1 MKHSISTLNGKFGL
15 KIEEVTRKDLCDEAF
30 KVEAYNLW
38 MKNGG
43 LLAVRGADL
52 ANVLPEERG
61 LSRQQNEDQDPQRPE
76 VHLLAAVL
84 PLQRLRSGV
93 HEGTDLRLHVM
104 VEDAAP
110 ESEIN
115 QLHPERPLR

>member
-30 KVEAYNLW
+30 KAEAYNLW

-52 ANVLPEERG
+52 ANVLPEE
-61 LSRQQNEDQDPQRPE
+61 
-76 VHLLAAVL
+76 LLAWSEVFGIVEQKTQTGREDKTV
-84 PLQRLRSGV
+84 PGFPILRIGNVKRKDGKPSAQFAIV
-93 HEGTDLRLHVM
+93 
-104 VEDAAP
+104 P
-110 ESEIN
+110 
-115 QLHPERPLR
+115 Q